1 MIGHHSKRNVLLNK
15 AGQGSLEFVAT
26 LPLYLLLFFVVL
38 YFGLYLWMQIIA
50 SVALHDGV
58 RVTAETGN
66 VASGYERARTLMEA
80 GLGGLASG
88 PESTLAITV
97 NSAARGVQG
106 RIDYAWRTELV
117 GFGITPLSVRASS
130 FARLEGFYGGPPGG
144 IE

>member
-1 MIGHHSKRNVLLNK
+1 MTSHRHVHRVLSNK

-26 LPLYLLLFFVVL
+26 LPLYLLLFLMIL
-38 YFGLYLWMQIIA
+38 YFGLYLWMQIIS

-66 VASGYERARTLMEA
+66 AAAGYTRARTLMEA

-88 PESTLAITV
+88 PASTLVIMV
-97 NSAARGVQG
+97 NPAAHGVQG

-117 GFGITPLSVRASS
+117 GFDIAPLRVRASC
-130 FARLEGFYGGPPGG
+130 FARMERFYGGPPGA